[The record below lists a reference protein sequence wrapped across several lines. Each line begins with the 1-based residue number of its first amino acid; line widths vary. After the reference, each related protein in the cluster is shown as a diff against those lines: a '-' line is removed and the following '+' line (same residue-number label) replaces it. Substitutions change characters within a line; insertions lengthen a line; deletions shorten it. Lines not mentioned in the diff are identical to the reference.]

1 MDLTGYGYKRPAP
14 EKRSTASP
22 VAAPPARSPELS
34 EAATR
39 LLDMVVRKCPM
50 REVPARFPRVLNQIA
65 AIWSKPLDVER
76 AFEQLLM
83 DCRGS
88 RAGFPPE
95 VLVELLALR
104 NFNAGRTFPKKVDPW
119 QEMHL
124 R

>member
-14 EKRSTASP
+14 EKRVTANP
-22 VAAPPARSPELS
+22 VAALPARSPELS

-65 AIWSKPLDVER
+65 AIWSKPLEVEC
-76 AFEQLLM
+76 ALEQLLM

-104 NFNAGRTFPKKVDPW
+104 DYNAGRTIPKKIDPW

>member
-1 MDLTGYGYKRPAP
+1 
-14 EKRSTASP
+14 
-22 VAAPPARSPELS
+22 
-34 EAATR
+34 
-39 LLDMVVRKCPM
+39 
-50 REVPARFPRVLNQIA
+50 
-65 AIWSKPLDVER
+65 
-76 AFEQLLM
+76 M

-104 NFNAGRTFPKKVDPW
+104 NYNAGRIFPQKVDPW